1 MQVLEPH
8 TLHAGTHEGK
18 ASFLIIYISI
28 HIQRKSFVFWFYQR
42 RLFVGKYDGPIFFC
56 VGFKVYIK
64 RCKNFLDII
73 LKRKKIACKL

>member
-18 ASFLIIYISI
+18 ANFLIIYISI

-42 RLFVGKYDGPIFFC
+42 RLFVGKYDGKFI
-56 VGFKVYIK
+56 IK
-64 RCKNFLDII
+64 SNLYNDISI
-73 LKRKKIACKL
+73 GD

>member
-1 MQVLEPH
+1 VQVLEPH

-42 RLFVGKYDGPIFFC
+42 RSFGGKYGGKFI
-56 VGFKVYIK
+56 IK
-64 RCKNFLDII
+64 SNLYNDISI
-73 LKRKKIACKL
+73 GG